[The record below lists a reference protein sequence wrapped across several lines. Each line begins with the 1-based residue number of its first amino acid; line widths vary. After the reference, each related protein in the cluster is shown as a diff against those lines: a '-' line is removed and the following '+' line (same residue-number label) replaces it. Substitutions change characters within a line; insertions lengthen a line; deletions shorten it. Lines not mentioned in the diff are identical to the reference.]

1 MLDSQNI
8 YCKPGSEWIGVFT
21 REKRGTSTT
30 CEVSNLNDRKS
41 MNKIWSGEVFGTGR
55 VLELGACKVS
65 RLLAIG
71 TALVS
76 QQVIEQVAGPL
87 RSFRRGV
94 LI

>member
-8 YCKPGSEWIGVFT
+8 YCKPDSEWIGVFA
-21 REKRGTSTT
+21 KLKIGTSTT
-30 CEVSNLNDRKS
+30 CEVSNLNDSKS
-41 MNKIWSGEVFGTGR
+41 MNKIWSGEVFWTGR
-55 VLELGACKVS
+55 ILELGACKVS
-65 RLLAIG
+65 RLLTIG

-76 QQVIEQVAGPL
+76 QQVIEQVTRPL